1 MIKWTIKSKRKKR
14 TSNNLTDSVDESMR
28 IRSLNIIPKRRSD
41 NTKCSISELGLV
53 RDQTTVWKF

>member
-1 MIKWTIKSKRKKR
+1 M
-14 TSNNLTDSVDESMR
+14 TDSMDESMR
-28 IRSLNIIPKRRSD
+28 IRSLNIIRKRRSD